1 MVKVRKV
8 KIGIKD
14 VETLLSEF
22 ADAAGA
28 IEAGKAV
35 KHERAY
41 TLRISKPFARNLQK
55 KGWSFSTQSKL
66 NIRLR

>member
-41 TLRISKPFARNLQK
+41 TLRISKPFARH
-55 KGWSFSTQSKL
+55 
-66 NIRLR
+66 